1 MAQVIRVQIFA
12 RDCQN
17 DPVVRDLLSVATF
30 LSSTVRR
37 FVSVESSCST
47 LCSCSFEGPV
57 QVYVDGI
64 QLLQADLVSLVDH
77 LHLKVMGLAA
87 A

>member
-1 MAQVIRVQIFA
+1 MAQVIRIQVFA

-17 DPVVRDLLSVATF
+17 DPLVKDLLSVEKF

-37 FVSVESSCST
+37 SISVEASCSS

-57 QVYVDGI
+57 RVYVDGI
-64 QLLQADLVSLVDH
+64 ELPSSDMISLVDH

>member
-12 RDCQN
+12 RNCQN
-17 DPVVRDLLSVATF
+17 DPVVRELLSVEKF

-37 FVSVESSCST
+37 FVSVESSCSS

-57 QVYVDGI
+57 LVFVDGV
-64 QLLQADLVSLVDH
+64 QLLRAELVALVDH
-77 LHLKVMGLAA
+77 LHMKVMGLAA